1 MVCVGAS
8 VSVGNRDMLFL
19 IMEQCKSM
27 EKENRFVQDVMCAP
41 EPMAVLCSDQQLC
54 NILLL

>member
-19 IMEQCKSM
+19 IMEQCKSI

-41 EPMAVLCSDQQLC
+41 EPGHGRVVF
-54 NILLL
+54 